1 MELEAGNKPL
11 KRFVIPKG
19 RPGKHMR
26 DHIKILGILNIVM
39 GCLTASVGLVALMIL
54 GGVAGAITW
63 SGVSG
68 QDNGSPFAGPI
79 ISLIALGVAA
89 FFVLLGLPSII
100 GGWGLLKLRPWA
112 RVFTLIVSGFHLLH
126 VPFGTALGIY
136 GLWVLL
142 SDETRM
148 ILSDRSSGNLPL
160 GYPGPSI

>member
-1 MELEAGNKPL
+1 
-11 KRFVIPKG
+11 
-19 RPGKHMR
+19 MR

-39 GCLTASVGLVALMIL
+39 GCLTASVGLIALVIL
-54 GGVAGAITW
+54 SGIAGAIHW
-63 SGVSG
+63 SAMAGGEDAAPIAVAPIVSLLG
-68 QDNGSPFAGPI
+68 
-79 ISLIALGVAA
+79 LGVAA

-142 SDETRM
+142 SDESRM
-148 ILSDRSSGNLPL
+148 ILSHRPGGNLPL
-160 GYPGPSI
+160 GYTGPSI